1 MVRVPSVLKAV
12 LIIFLMILMP
22 WSVALDFE
30 PIETISV
37 QSDDKVSL
45 DNSDNIYPNSNEA
58 QH

>member
-1 MVRVPSVLKAV
+1 
-12 LIIFLMILMP
+12 MP

-58 QH
+58 QIWPPAADWWARGEEELKAL